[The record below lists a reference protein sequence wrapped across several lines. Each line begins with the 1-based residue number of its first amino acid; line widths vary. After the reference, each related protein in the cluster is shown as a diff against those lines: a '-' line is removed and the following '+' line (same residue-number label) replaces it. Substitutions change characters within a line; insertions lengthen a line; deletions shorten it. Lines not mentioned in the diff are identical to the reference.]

1 MSVQR
6 KYLDFEL
13 KIDDLGG
20 GRYRATVT
28 HTPLGEGQT
37 TNDFALPF
45 TDAELQTMLA
55 VLTGQTRVTVAERQT
70 QARKFGEALFKT
82 VFAGPIYT
90 VYFSSLDRAR
100 STEGLRIKLDLDD
113 AGALGVLPWEFLRD
127 PAVDYFSLS
136 RTTPLIRYPRKLV
149 VRSRPAFH
157 TPLRILVMVSNPV
170 DLPPVDV
177 QAEWNTLQAATVKLR
192 AAGRIEVELLEDASL
207 RTLQRKLR
215 EKDYHVFHYI
225 GHSVFEAGQGVL
237 ALEDPFG
244 ENNAYYVRGEDLARE
259 LSEEN
264 PIRLVVLN
272 SCQSALEQSGDPF
285 AGIASSIVARGIPA
299 VIAMQNPISEGAA
312 RAFSEELYRSIADGL
327 PVDAAV
333 SEARRAISHA
343 TNGIEW
349 ATPVLYMRSADGML
363 FQTARRAPAHGLL
376 NMRAALGILVIG
388 LIVLAGLLLILL
400 LQDEDKPDVKPT
412 PLPADLVIERIE
424 VFPPRPAPGEKIAII
439 VHVKNNSSTPV
450 GPFSYDFR
458 EDVLDDNTSF
468 AGTFETGIAPNAS
481 AQIVIRHHYTWWGA
495 FISEVRI
502 DTESM
507 VPETDEF
514 NNIRRSPIVT
524 SDNPFVITF
533 AELPGGMPVDQ
544 SMPLDVATFATWGFH
559 FEVLPGDD
567 PACAGAVPWIVV
579 EGATRLLGTGLPDDP
594 AACTD
599 GGIALVVDREDEEV
613 SGVTVNF
620 LVPVPADY
628 HLAVFDGDGQEVD
641 SLTQTPQRGEGELSI
656 VGSFPDRLEI
666 TRAEFRGPAD
676 TVTRIMQ
683 MALGEP

>member
-6 KYLDFEL
+6 QYLDFEL

-28 HTPLGEGQT
+28 STPLGEGQT
-37 TNDFALPF
+37 SNDFTLPF
-45 TDAELQTMLA
+45 TDAELQTILA
-55 VLTGQTRVTVAERQT
+55 VLAGQTRVTVAERQT

-100 STEGLRIKLDLDD
+100 SAEGLRIKLDLDD
-113 AGALGVLPWEFLRD
+113 AGALNTLPWEFLRD

-149 VRSRPAFH
+149 VRSRPTFH

-177 QAEWNTLQAATVKLR
+177 QAEWNNLQAATVKLR
-192 AAGRIEVELLEDASL
+192 AANRVEVELLDDASL

-225 GHSVFEAGQGVL
+225 GHSAFEVGQGVL

-272 SCQSALEQSGDPF
+272 SCQSALEQMGDPF

-312 RAFSEELYRSIADGL
+312 RVFSEELYRSIADGL

-363 FQTARRAPAHGLL
+363 FQTARRAPARGLL

-388 LIVLAGLLLILL
+388 LIVLAGILLILL
-400 LQDEDKPDVKPT
+400 LQDEDKPDVKPK
-412 PLPADLVIERIE
+412 PPADLVIERIE

-468 AGTFETGIAPNAS
+468 AGTFDTGVAPNAS
-481 AQIVIRHHYTWWGA
+481 AQIVIRHSYTWWGA

-502 DTESM
+502 DTESK
-507 VPETDEF
+507 VLETDEF
-514 NNIRRSPIVT
+514 NNSRLSPIVT
-524 SDNPFVITF
+524 SDNPFVITL
-533 AELPGGMPVDQ
+533 AELPDGSPVEQSIPVD
-544 SMPLDVATFATWGFH
+544 PAVFAAWGFH
-559 FEVLPGDD
+559 FEALPGDD
-567 PACAGAVPWIVV
+567 PACAGMVPWIIVA
-579 EGATRLLGTGLPDDP
+579 GDTRNLGTGLPDDP
-594 AACTD
+594 AVCTD
-599 GGIALVVDREDEEV
+599 GGIALVVDREDGEV
-613 SGVTVNF
+613 GGVTVHF

-628 HLAVFDGDGQEVD
+628 HLAVFDGDGQEID

-656 VGSFPDRLEI
+656 TSSFPDTLEI

-676 TVTRIMQ
+676 TPTRITQ
-683 MALGEP
+683 ISLDEP